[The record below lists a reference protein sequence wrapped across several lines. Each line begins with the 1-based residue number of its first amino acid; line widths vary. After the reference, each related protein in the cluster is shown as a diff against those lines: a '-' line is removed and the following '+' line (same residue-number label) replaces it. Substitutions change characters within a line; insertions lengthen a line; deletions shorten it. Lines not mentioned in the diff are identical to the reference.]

1 MKKTKT
7 ALLIIDAQVD
17 FCDPRGAL
25 FVPGAE
31 RDVVNIARLI
41 AIEGEKLDSIFV
53 TLDTHHVIDIAHP
66 LFWEDQNGNTIAP
79 FTLITSKAVVDGRWI
94 PRYDKEYVLSYLKT
108 LENQGEF
115 QHFIWPEHCLV
126 GSKGAALDDTI
137 LDALL
142 AWTHRT
148 GKDYIAV
155 SKGINPL
162 TEHFGVFK
170 AQVTIEAA
178 PETDVNRSFL
188 SELENF
194 DRVLVAG
201 EARSHCVATSIRQI
215 VQLAPSLIP
224 KVTVL
229 TDCISDV
236 TNWGHLAD
244 PIFEEALQKGM
255 QFKTS
260 DEVIRAGL

>member
-1 MKKTKT
+1 MATT
-7 ALLIIDAQVD
+7 ALLIIDAQYD
-17 FCDPRGAL
+17 FCNPKGAL

-31 RDVVNIARLI
+31 NDVENIARLI
-41 AIEGEKLDSIFV
+41 AMEGEKLDAIFV

-66 LFWEDQNGNTIAP
+66 LFWEDRNGNTIAP
-79 FTLITSKAVVDGRWI
+79 FTLISSKAVEEGRWI
-94 PRYDKEYVLSYLKT
+94 PRYDREYVLTYLKK
-108 LENQGEF
+108 LEEEGEF
-115 QHFIWPEHCLV
+115 QHFIWPEHCLI

-148 GKDYIAV
+148 RRDYTAI

-170 AQVTIEAA
+170 AQVPIESA
-178 PETDVNRSFL
+178 PETFQNTAFL
-188 SELENF
+188 SKLENF
-194 DRVLVAG
+194 DQVLIAG

-215 VQLAPSLIP
+215 VQLAPALIQ

-244 PIFEEALQKGM
+244 PIFEDAALKGM
-255 QFKTS
+255 AFKTS
-260 DEVIRAGL
+260 TEVIRGGL